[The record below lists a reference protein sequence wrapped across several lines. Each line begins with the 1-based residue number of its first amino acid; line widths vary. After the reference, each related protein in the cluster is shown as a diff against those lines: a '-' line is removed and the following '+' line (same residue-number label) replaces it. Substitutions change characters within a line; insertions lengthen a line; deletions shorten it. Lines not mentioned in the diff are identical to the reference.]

1 MKLADEFQNIIIDTI
16 EEDLSTK
23 CLDNPEERAIVASAI
38 TKKILL
44 SYPIEDLV
52 NVIEHIVEQLDYD
65 LNASD
70 REVMTAINWKYV
82 RDVQS
87 QL

>member
-1 MKLADEFQNIIIDTI
+1 MKLVDQFQNMIIDTL
-16 EEDLSTK
+16 EEDLSSK
-23 CLDNPEERAIVASAI
+23 CLDNEEERAIVAASI

-52 NVIEHIVEQLDYD
+52 NVIEHIVTQLDYD

-70 REVMTAINWKYV
+70 REVMAAINWKYV
-82 RDVQS
+82 RDIQS